1 MNFSRCFYTTKLF
14 VISDGACE
22 PNPGDMAIGV
32 VVKKRTGKKD
42 KTIIHE
48 ISDYIGE
55 GTNNQAEYTAV
66 LRGLQYIM
74 EMFIEEGDMPDVT
87 DIIVQTDSLNIVKQI
102 KGEFEVHSPELGE
115 IVSQIQEIREFF
127 EKAKINVPV
136 MYIPGTH
143 NSQAHDLAMKAL
155 IGDEYQFDIYLFK
168 NYVKRLIDKGIRVIP
183 LSAFRRKEWED
194 LSIGEVLVM
203 ELVENARLSFS
214 EVAEELGR
222 DYNTVY
228 TQHHRAKEKLGRR

>member
-1 MNFSRCFYTTKLF
+1 MKLF
-14 VISDGACE
+14 VSADGACD

-32 VVKKRTGKKD
+32 VIKKRTGKKD

-55 GTNNQAEYTAV
+55 GTNNQAEYHAV
-66 LRGLQYIM
+66 LRGLQYVLQ
-74 EMFIEEGDMPDVT
+74 MFTEEGDMPDLT
-87 DIIVQTDSLNIVKQI
+87 DIIVHTDSKNLVGHISGKM
-102 KGEFEVHSPELGE
+102 ELHSPELGE

-127 EKAKINVPV
+127 KKVPINVPV

-143 NSQAHDLAMKAL
+143 NSAHDLAQKAL
-155 IGDEYQFDIYLFK
+155 IGDEYMFDTYLFK
-168 NYVKRLIDKGIRVIP
+168 NYVKRLIDRGIRVVP
-183 LSAFRRKEWED
+183 LSAFRRKEWEC

-203 ELVENARLSFS
+203 ELMENARMSTG
-214 EVAEELGR
+214 EAAKELGR

-228 TQHHRAKEKLGRR
+228 TQYHRAKEKLEGQGIK